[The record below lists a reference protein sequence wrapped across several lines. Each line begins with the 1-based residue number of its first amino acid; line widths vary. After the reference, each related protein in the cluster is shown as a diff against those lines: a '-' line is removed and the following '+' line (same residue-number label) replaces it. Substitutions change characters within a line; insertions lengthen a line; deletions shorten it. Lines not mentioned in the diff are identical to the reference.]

1 MKWNE
6 MLQNRTSGARPDK
19 RLRTPDT
26 LLFADELFPINC
38 ALTKNYVSRYF
49 KINQF
54 TPKHHFLVKS
64 TSIFCRTFLFL
75 FSSSDIA
82 LIYVYPVCFFFKS
95 FRLSFP
101 SWCMMYWSK
110 ETFMLVAQAI
120 RSGKGV
126 KKENGTNIIWLSSDQ
141 PDACVA
147 KTGRQSHLWAIHHL
161 NRFPGSPPSSCKIL

>member
-1 MKWNE
+1 MAPSGGVAARADTNTSSKAAMKWNE

-38 ALTKNYVSRYF
+38 ALAKNYVSRYF

-64 TSIFCRTFLFL
+64 TSIFYRTFLFL

-82 LIYVYPVCFFFKS
+82 LY
-95 FRLSFP
+95 
-101 SWCMMYWSK
+101 MYIQFVSSSK
-110 ETFMLVAQAI
+110 D
-120 RSGKGV
+120 SGFHF
-126 KKENGTNIIWLSSDQ
+126 
-141 PDACVA
+141 
-147 KTGRQSHLWAIHHL
+147 HLDV
-161 NRFPGSPPSSCKIL
+161 